1 MKPLL
6 SVFPSA
12 VILSIALLSGCAGT
26 APENPGAGNPGRG
39 NPAAGNPGA
48 DAPADGGAGA
58 EKAGPQ
64 APPAASPRPDSPPQ
78 PGETAAALIRRLSAY
93 PPLPAAREIA
103 LRVFPQNAAILE
115 LRGGELVDVRPVSA
129 GQEPEPRTRLTAAEP
144 GTRPAAA
151 LRPDTRRFITD
162 AGALALSAPGFLST
176 IIPLPPPGQTAEVKL
191 ERPRK
196 SSEKIGE
203 LPTAR
208 QPKSVRFSPDGR
220 YIFTAHLADSTA
232 ITQYSV
238 QPFRKIRDWHVPPQ
252 YREESGFV
260 ETLILPERRELWLSQ
275 MNGSRIHIF
284 NLESGAHLAAVPI
297 SGRWPKVL
305 LAAADESRVYVSCWK
320 SGTIVEIDTALRSE
334 TRSIPTGPA
343 PRGMAFGADETELLV
358 SRFGDSSVERINL
371 QSGRTAAVY
380 NAAPSRIAAMRHIVH
395 DPLRARYYIT
405 AMGADR
411 VYRLSEDGRWLGHWD
426 VGANPNTAALTPD
439 GRRLIVAS
447 RGPNNPDK
455 GYLFRGYE
463 YGKVF
468 FIDLESGIVDEWIWG
483 RDQPTGLA
491 VDSSGRYLAFTDML
505 SDNLELYRLF

>member
-1 MKPLL
+1 MRSLL
-6 SVFPSA
+6 SAFPAA
-12 VILSIALLSGCAGT
+12 VIVSIALLTGCAGT
-26 APENPGAGNPGRG
+26 APEHPGAGNTADDGFPGSV
-39 NPAAGNPGA
+39 PG
-48 DAPADGGAGA
+48 GGARA
-58 EKAGPQ
+58 EKAGPE
-64 APPAASPRPDSPPQ
+64 APLTDPLRPDSPRQ
-78 PGETAAALIRRLSAY
+78 PGETAAALVRRLSAY

-103 LRVFPQNAAILE
+103 LRVFPRNAAILE
-115 LRGGELVDVRPVSA
+115 LRGSELVDARPISA
-129 GQEPEPRTRLTAAEP
+129 GRKTEPYTRLTSDTEP
-144 GTRPAAA
+144 AF
-151 LRPDTRRFITD
+151 RPDTRRFITA

-176 IIPLPPPGQTAEVKL
+176 VIPLPAPGRTAEVKL
-191 ERPRK
+191 ERPRR

-220 YIFTAHLADSTA
+220 CIFTAHLADSTA
-232 ITQYSV
+232 LTQYSV
-238 QPFRKIRDWHVPPQ
+238 QPFRKIRDWQVPPQ

-275 MNGSRIHIF
+275 MNGSRIHVF
-284 NLESGAHLAAVPI
+284 NLESGAHLAAVPL
-297 SGRWPKVL
+297 SGLWPKVL
-305 LAAADESRVYVSCWK
+305 IAAADESRVYVSCWK
-320 SGTIVEIDTALRSE
+320 SGTIVEIDTALRTE
-334 TRSIPTGPA
+334 IRSIPTGPA

-358 SRFGDSSVERINL
+358 SRFGDSSVERIDL
-371 QSGRTAAVY
+371 RSGRTAAVY
-380 NAAPSRIAAMRHIVH
+380 NAAANRIAAMRHIVH

-405 AMGADR
+405 AMGANR

-439 GRRLIVAS
+439 GRRLIVAC

-468 FIDLESGIVDEWIWG
+468 FIDLESSIVDEWIWG

-491 VDSSGRYLAFTDML
+491 VDPSGRYLAFTDML
-505 SDNLELYRLF
+505 SNNLELYRLF